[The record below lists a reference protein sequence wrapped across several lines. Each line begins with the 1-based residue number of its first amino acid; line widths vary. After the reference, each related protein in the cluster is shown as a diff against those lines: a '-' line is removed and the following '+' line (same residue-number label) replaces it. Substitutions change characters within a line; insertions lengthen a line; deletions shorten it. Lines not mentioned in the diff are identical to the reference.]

1 MLSLVLA
8 SVPLAPAIAQDS
20 LTNTVTVTPAASVVD
35 GTPDN
40 NTANAV
46 VGVTT
51 NQTYDFCPAG
61 QSYSVDPWGAIW
73 RHDAA
78 LGAAPTP
85 VAGIP
90 SGPASRWGVDALM
103 VDPVRNRLLYVGG
116 SGGGGNMRL
125 WVHDGNGG
133 GWAVAS
139 DIGGFGGATM
149 GAVAPDG
156 NAYVVRG
163 GVVGR
168 FVPQPG
174 GAQYTVNSIGSLV
187 YDEAPASDPGDLAFD
202 AGGIAWIVAGKGL
215 YSANLSSGDLQATK
229 RADLSGISGR
239 IQGVSFTADGRL
251 LLATY
256 SVVPG
261 PGSEPTYY
269 IYDPRTGEIDSGPPA
284 AESRIYDL
292 TSCSRPSAI
301 DPDTRLSVT
310 KTLALVDGAAYD
322 GSAVVPGNVL
332 TYDISLA
339 NEGGL
344 LAVLAPGDV
353 VETLPE
359 HTTVVDNGGNDFTC
373 SGSACPNT
381 DPVNIPAGGNVGLGF
396 VVEVVDA
403 LPAGAS
409 EIANAVA
416 ITGVDCNAAG
426 NDCIEVTPLG
436 STVTVAKSSDVG
448 DGTPVAAGDTIT
460 YTVTV
465 SVANAATPAPVVVT
479 DTLGD
484 GLTFGEVSSS
494 GQFTCNST
502 SASNLMCTLPE
513 GAVAGDYPVVYTATV
528 DQDASTSVTNSVETD
543 TGTCTACTTSNPLQ
557 ARITVAK
564 SADPASGSTVLP
576 GADIT
581 YTLTVD
587 IANAATT
594 QDLSLV
600 DTLDPGLTFGSV
612 TDAGDFQCTGGLA
625 CTLTAG
631 RGIGTYTVTY
641 TATVDA
647 DATGTVGNSVVASNG
662 QGIDPPPVCTSCTT
676 EHTIVPTEISVSKS
690 ANPASGSTVL
700 PGETIEYTLAVTVA
714 NSNTTQ
720 ALVLEDTLDAGL
732 TFVEVT
738 DAGAFD
744 CTGGLACTL
753 PAGSS
758 VGTYTVTYT
767 ATVDADATGT
777 VGNSVAASNPP
788 GGDPD
793 PACTT
798 CSTEHTIAPA
808 ETSVSK
814 TANPATGS
822 TVLPGDT
829 IEYTLRVTVANSNTT
844 EDLTLVDTLGPGLTF
859 DAVTNA
865 GGFDCTGGLTCTL
878 PAGAANGAH
887 TLTYTATVDADA
899 TGTVGNSVVASN
911 PPGGDPDPACTTCTT
926 EHTVVP
932 AETTVSKTANPAT
945 GSTVLP
951 GDTIEYTL
959 AVTVANSNTT
969 QALTL
974 VDTLGSGLTFGAVTD
989 AGAFGCSGELTC
1001 TLPADTPAGTY
1012 AVTYTATVDADATGT
1027 VGNSV
1032 LANNP
1037 PGGDPDPTC
1046 TTCTTEHTIAPA
1058 ETTVTKTANPATGST
1073 VVPGDTIEYTLAVTV
1088 ANSNTTEALTLTD
1101 TLGDGLTFGAV
1112 TDAGA
1117 FDCTG
1122 GLICTLPAGTSVGT
1136 YAVTYTAMVDADATG
1151 TVANSVV
1158 ATNPASGDPDPTC
1171 ATCATQHEIEP
1182 VAITVVKSADP
1193 AAGAEVR
1200 VGDTIAYTVAVTV
1213 ANSVTTQP
1221 FMLTDTL
1228 GPGLVFGEVTDA
1240 GGFTCSGTLECVLPA
1255 GTLPGLYQVAYTAAV
1270 GVDARTQVRN
1280 DVTAAGGGT
1289 TPDCSSCSVEH
1300 LVADPRI
1307 TISKSSNPASGSEV
1321 RIGDSIEYTLTA
1333 LVEDSSTL
1341 DDAFLV
1347 DAPGAGLDIET
1358 LPAGCTPSGAGFR
1371 CALPAGTA
1379 PGTSTFTY
1387 TAIVNAD
1394 AGDTVLNL
1402 LTGESEGA
1410 VPECEVCETTHR
1422 VIDETALRITK
1433 TVSARTA
1440 RIGDLLRY
1448 TLTIENVGTRNLVG
1462 GTVLDTPPAGF
1473 VYVDGS
1479 MSVADGDGAFTLSPG
1494 LSPLRI
1500 GGLDIATGGQA
1511 TAVYLLRVGAGVRA
1525 GVYVNEAVAVDASD
1539 DPVSNVATAQ
1549 VVVESDPML
1558 DDSLVF
1564 GTVFDDR
1571 DADGWQDS
1579 AALGGVHVQGG
1590 FNPDAYIAGTTTVDR
1605 GQGPVPQADA
1615 SAPLL
1620 HGIDIGAIAGRQSI
1634 ADAGAARQVVIRQ
1647 RLREPTFTGDFVLTS
1662 DQGLTLRMDAQ
1673 GNTSIARDG
1682 DAANGIGAGEPVVE
1696 RSIARVQDGYE
1707 VAYAIGNAGVD
1718 ERGIPGVRIASV
1730 EGLLIETDQYGRYHL
1745 VDVQGG
1751 ESARGRNFILKVD
1764 PATLPAQT
1772 EFTTDNPLVRRIT
1785 PGVPV
1790 RFGFGVQLPVQEIP
1804 GSTQVLEV
1812 RLGEVFFAPDSAEL
1826 RPEYMP
1832 AIAKMAEQ
1840 VDAHGGGEV
1849 VITAEGGNES
1859 LAFARAGAVRDALV
1873 ARTGEDAAGALKISL
1888 RTSVDDPHSMVAM
1901 LGGSETLLGTVLF
1914 DTDRSTIRPE
1924 FEGLLDSVARRL
1936 EEMGG
1941 GVVGIV
1947 GHTDVRA
1954 SHAYNTALGLRRAQ
1968 SVFDA
1973 LVKRLGPAARANL
1986 RVQSSN
1992 DPNAP
1997 LGTEQK

>member
-1 MLSLVLA
+1 MVLSLVLA
-8 SVPLAPAIAQDS
+8 SVPLAPAVAQDS
-20 LTNTVTVTPAASVVD
+20 LTNTVTVTPAPSVVD
-35 GTPDN
+35 GTPGN
-40 NTANAV
+40 NTATADV
-46 VGVTT
+46 VVSAAA
-51 NQTYDFCPAG
+51 TYDFCPTDG
-61 QSYSVDPWGAIW
+61 QTYSVDSIEDIW
-73 RHDAA
+73 RHTPNLDGQPELASIPA
-78 LGAAPTP
+78 VPSSGLFPT
-85 VAGIP
+85 
-90 SGPASRWGVDALM
+90 ALM
-103 VDPVRNRLLYVGG
+103 VDPARNRLLFAAEQVGG
-116 SGGGGNMRL
+116 SSSL
-125 WVHDGNGG
+125 DFWVYDGDGG
-133 GWAVAS
+133 GWSSTDLPNLS
-139 DIGGFGGATM
+139 DDLGG
-149 GAVAPDG
+149 VAPDG
-156 NAYVVRG
+156 RAYLLSFFYPGVTVR
-163 GVVGR
+163 R
-168 FVPQPG
+168 LDPDPG
-174 GAQYTVNSIGSLV
+174 STAYTVTELGLLV
-187 YDEAPASDPGDLAFD
+187 FDEPPAPNAASVGDLAFD
-202 AGGIAWIVAGKGL
+202 ADGVAWIVAGNQL
-215 YSANLSSGDLQATK
+215 YTVNLSAGDLTATK
-229 RADLSGISGR
+229 RADLSTIGR
-239 IQGVSFTADGRL
+239 LIQGVSFTADGRL
-251 LLATY
+251 LLGTHGFGGTPAYYFYDPTTGE
-256 SVVPG
+256 VTDG
-261 PGSEPTYY
+261 PEAAEPT
-269 IYDPRTGEIDSGPPA
+269 ITDLASCATPRIA
-284 AESRIYDL
+284 APESL
-292 TSCSRPSAI
+292 T
-301 DPDTRLSVT
+301 VT
-310 KTLALVDGAAYD
+310 KTLAQVNGTAYVA
-322 GSAVVPGNVL
+322 GEPVLPGDTL
-332 TYDISLA
+332 TYNIRLA
-339 NEGGL
+339 NGGGMV
-344 LAVLAPGDV
+344 ANLAPGEVD
-353 VETLPE
+353 ETLPD
-359 HTTVVDNGGNDFTC
+359 HTTVVASGDNDFTC
-373 SGSACPNT
+373 SGTTCPNT
-381 DPVNIPAGGNVGLGF
+381 AAINIPAGDSVDLGF
-396 VVEVVDA
+396 VVEVVDP

-409 EIANAVA
+409 NIHNAVA
-416 ITGVDCNAAG
+416 VVDVDCSAAG
-426 NDCIEVTPLG
+426 NDCVEDTAIG

-494 GQFTCNST
+494 GQFTCSSA
-502 SASNLMCTLPE
+502 SASNLTCTLPD

-528 DQDASTSVTNSVETD
+528 DLDASTSVTNSVVTD
-543 TGTCTACTTSNPLQ
+543 TGTCTACTTTNPLQ
-557 ARITVAK
+557 TRITVAK

-576 GADIT
+576 GAT
-581 YTLTVD
+581 LAYTLAVN

-594 QDLSLV
+594 QELTLV
-600 DTLDPGLTFGSV
+600 DTLSPGLTFVAV
-612 TDAGDFQCTGGLA
+612 TDAGDFNCSGALNCMLPVNTTPGN
-625 CTLTAG
+625 
-631 RGIGTYTVTY
+631 YTVTY

-647 DATGTVGNSVVASNG
+647 DATGTVGNSVAASNG

-676 EHTIVPTEISVSKS
+676 EHTVVPTEISVSKS

-720 ALVLEDTLDAGL
+720 ALVLEDTLGAGL
-732 TFVEVT
+732 TFAEVT

-744 CTGGLACTL
+744 CTGGLNCTL
-753 PAGSS
+753 PSGSS
-758 VGTYTVTYT
+758 VGMYTVTYT
-767 ATVDADATGT
+767 AAVDDDATGT
-777 VGNSVAASNPP
+777 VGNSVLASNPP

-814 TANPATGS
+814 TANPATRS

-859 DAVTNA
+859 DAVTDA

-911 PPGGDPDPACTTCTT
+911 PPGGDPDPACTACTT
-926 EHTVVP
+926 EHIVVP

-959 AVTVANSNTT
+959 AGTVANSNTT

-989 AGAFGCSGELTC
+989 AGAFSCSSELTC
-1001 TLPADTPAGTY
+1001 TLPADTPADTY
-1012 AVTYTATVDADATGT
+1012 AVTYTATIDADATGT

-1032 LANNP
+1032 VASNP

-1101 TLGDGLTFGAV
+1101 TLSDGLTFGAV

-1122 GLICTLPAGTSVGT
+1122 GLTCTLPAGTSVGT
-1136 YAVTYTAMVDADATG
+1136 YAVSYTAMVDADATG

-1221 FMLTDTL
+1221 FTLTDTL
-1228 GPGLVFGEVTDA
+1228 GPGLVFGQVTDA
-1240 GGFTCSGTLECVLPA
+1240 GAFTCSGTLECLLPA
-1255 GTLPGLYQVAYTAAV
+1255 GTLPGLYQVAYTATV
-1270 GVDARTQVRN
+1270 SVDARTQVRN

-1289 TPDCSSCSVEH
+1289 TPDCSNCSVEH
-1300 LVADPRI
+1300 PVADPRI
-1307 TISKSSNPASGSEV
+1307 TISKSSDPASGSEV

-1347 DAPGAGLDIET
+1347 DAPGTGLDIET
-1358 LPAGCTPSGAGFR
+1358 LPAGCTISGAGFR

-1402 LTGESEGA
+1402 LTGESEGT

-1511 TAVYLLRVGAGVRA
+1511 TVVYLLRVGAGVRA

-1549 VVVESDPML
+1549 VVIESDPML

-1620 HGIDIGAIAGRQSI
+1620 HGIQIGAIAGRQSV
-1634 ADAGAARQVVIRQ
+1634 ADAGAARQIVIRQ

-1662 DQGLTLRMDAQ
+1662 DQGLTLHMDAQ
-1673 GNTSIARDG
+1673 GNTSIERDG
-1682 DAANGIGAGEPVVE
+1682 DAARGIGAGEPVVE

-1707 VAYAIGNAGVD
+1707 VAYA
-1718 ERGIPGVRIASV
+1718 
-1730 EGLLIETDQYGRYHL
+1730 
-1745 VDVQGG
+1745 
-1751 ESARGRNFILKVD
+1751 
-1764 PATLPAQT
+1764 
-1772 EFTTDNPLVRRIT
+1772 
-1785 PGVPV
+1785 
-1790 RFGFGVQLPVQEIP
+1790 
-1804 GSTQVLEV
+1804 
-1812 RLGEVFFAPDSAEL
+1812 
-1826 RPEYMP
+1826 
-1832 AIAKMAEQ
+1832 
-1840 VDAHGGGEV
+1840 
-1849 VITAEGGNES
+1849 
-1859 LAFARAGAVRDALV
+1859 
-1873 ARTGEDAAGALKISL
+1873 
-1888 RTSVDDPHSMVAM
+1888 
-1901 LGGSETLLGTVLF
+1901 
-1914 DTDRSTIRPE
+1914 
-1924 FEGLLDSVARRL
+1924 
-1936 EEMGG
+1936 
-1941 GVVGIV
+1941 
-1947 GHTDVRA
+1947 
-1954 SHAYNTALGLRRAQ
+1954 
-1968 SVFDA
+1968 
-1973 LVKRLGPAARANL
+1973 
-1986 RVQSSN
+1986 
-1992 DPNAP
+1992 
-1997 LGTEQK
+1997 